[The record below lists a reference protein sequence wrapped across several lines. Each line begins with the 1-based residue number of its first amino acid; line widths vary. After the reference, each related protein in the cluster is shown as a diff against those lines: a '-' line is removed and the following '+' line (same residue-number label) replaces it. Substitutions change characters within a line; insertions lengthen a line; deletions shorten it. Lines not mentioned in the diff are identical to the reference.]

1 MTFYFC
7 TRFTSNL
14 FHGQLLLCALIE
26 LIRQSLALS
35 EKKGS
40 AALQKTTPTGA
51 CVSRSQTHI
60 VRTDAVKGEAAPPQA
75 CFHLHPF
82 FPPRMQEPT
91 ESSLPDWVHAVA
103 FWAACIAAGFANI
116 FFFQHFGCSSPQKAA
131 LNVICQDSNMLSV
144 VLFGS
149 SLKDGYFPPPT
160 VATHLVRK
168 LLSWSDADK
177 QCSLSVW
184 N

>member
-91 ESSLPDWVHAVA
+91 ESSLPDWVHAAA

-116 FFFQHFGCSSPQKAA
+116 FFFSAFWLFIPSKGSFKCHLSRLQHAVS
-131 LNVICQDSNMLSV
+131 
-144 VLFGS
+144 
-149 SLKDGYFPPPT
+149 
-160 VATHLVRK
+160 
-168 LLSWSDADK
+168 
-177 QCSLSVW
+177 CSLWLVPQGRILPATNSRNSPCQKTFKLEW
-184 N
+184 RR